1 MISIRP
7 TEPLP
12 LRQGEEMAII
22 QLAVPDDYEM
32 ETDETFYVHLD
43 APTGT
48 VLHDTLSRMEVLINS
63 PLKK

>member
-1 MISIRP
+1 
-7 TEPLP
+7 
-12 LRQGEEMAII
+12 MAII